1 MVGHR
6 FHHKCESEQKIG
18 YHFILFF
25 LFSYF
30 IHLIGGWKFSATK
43 NEIFFLKCYSPSPSS
58 TFLAI
63 IENKT
68 KEKFTRIYLY
78 RSIDKCKKKVE
89 WPFWPPT
96 NTKRTIDERRWL
108 QMPIIQCKYNHQKKE
123 WKEKKKK
130 NHRKR
135 DKINESKNCRSHEKT
150 QMVNNSIQ
158 TFESQK
164 KK

>member
-68 KEKFTRIYLY
+68 KKNSLESIYTDQL
-78 RSIDKCKKKVE
+78 INVKKKSNDH
-89 WPFWPPT
+89 FDHQPT
-96 NTKRTIDERRWL
+96 QNER
-108 QMPIIQCKYNHQKKE
+108 
-123 WKEKKKK
+123 
-130 NHRKR
+130 
-135 DKINESKNCRSHEKT
+135 
-150 QMVNNSIQ
+150 
-158 TFESQK
+158 
-164 KK
+164 